1 MGVIAKGARTEHWGP
16 KVFAF
21 FKAYY
26 NACVR
31 LHCFPSAFKR
41 SITVVI
47 PKPNKP
53 DYSKAKAY
61 RPICLLSVFGKL
73 FEKVLA
79 KRMQFDAQKYG
90 ILHPCQYGGTMQHA
104 TTDAGLDVV
113 HYVQEAWA
121 RDLVPSMLLLD
132 VSQFYPSINHEVMVA
147 ML

>member
-1 MGVIAKGARTEHWGP
+1 MRDSRCKGLRTGCKP
-16 KVFAF
+16 RFSCFLSVF
-21 FKAYY
+21 K
-26 NACVR
+26 
-31 LHCFPSAFKR
+31 H

-47 PKPNKP
+47 LKPNKP
-53 DYSKAKAY
+53 DYSKAKVY
-61 RPICLLSVFGKL
+61 QPICLLSMFGKL

-79 KRMQFDAQKYG
+79 RCMQFDAQKYG

-104 TTDAGLDVV
+104 TTDAGLDIV
-113 HYVQEAWA
+113 HYVQEVWA